1 MDQNQIPEGALGALL
16 QNPQIAA
23 KLPRIMEALG
33 PVLDEIK
40 RENAAENPPKQ
51 AGAAENAGE
60 PPAPEKPA
68 DGAETPARLL
78 PAKTQRSRE
87 RAALLSALSPY
98 LSDERRAALE
108 TVLKMSA
115 LLDVI
120 SEVL

>member
-40 RENAAENPPKQ
+40 RENA
-51 AGAAENAGE
+51 GENAGE
-60 PPAPEKPA
+60 PPAQSEPDAAPEKPA